1 MERLMEAVEGE
12 LAVIKNVLSHQM
24 VNIGVQKA
32 DLVDQLDSELTKHKL
47 MMMEIIESAKK
58 EFHGMQVSMK
68 NLYEEA
74 GLAFAGVKERLNQIE
89 KKYGNGMRGYIPTK
103 SLVSGAFSD
112 KVDEW
117 RQWQDDVMDYFD
129 NVNPG
134 MKDFLKK
141 VELETEVVNESWV
154 RRTNASVESTEEFD
168 EWRSA

>member
-1 MERLMEAVEGE
+1 M
-12 LAVIKNVLSHQM
+12 
-24 VNIGVQKA
+24 
-32 DLVDQLDSELTKHKL
+32 DQLDSELAKHKL

-58 EFHGMQVSMK
+58 EFHGMQVGMR

-103 SLVSGAFSD
+103 SLVPGAYSD

-134 MKDFLKK
+134 MKDFLKEI
-141 VELETEVVNESWV
+141 ELETEVVNESWV
-154 RRTNASVESTEEFD
+154 LDRQHRPTAKITSD
-168 EWRSA
+168 EMQVWRALKNLTSGEARKVVTSIKAENGSEHGRSCT